1 MNSKMDQIEIITS
14 QPESSSSSSSATAL
28 SPKSSSPAPHRPN
41 HNNNNNNKVYTEIHF
56 NAVNKTPGPSGPH
69 RSVSDRIE
77 RIDRKANADENR
89 RLLPPAPAPLQL
101 SKKFVV
107 MPTSS
112 TSTTP
117 SPPHLQPGAN
127 SSSNNANH
135 LKQTI
140 VETHPTNNSSTNPS
154 STTSPTPSIAGA
166 RPKHFQSMRSVR
178 SGI

>member
-1 MNSKMDQIEIITS
+1 MNSKMDQIEIIAS
-14 QPESSSSSSSATAL
+14 QPESSSSSTSATAL
-28 SPKSSSPAPHRPN
+28 SPKASSPASPAPHRPN
-41 HNNNNNNKVYTEIHF
+41 HNNNNKVYTEIHF
-56 NAVNKTPGPSGPH
+56 NAVNKTPGSGPH
-69 RSVSDRIE
+69 RSVSDRID

-112 TSTTP
+112 PSTTP

-127 SSSNNANH
+127 SSNNANH
-135 LKQTI
+135 LKQTAI
-140 VETHPTNNSSTNPS
+140 ETHPTNNSSTNPS

-166 RPKHFQSMRSVR
+166 RPKHFQSMRSIR
-178 SGI
+178 SGT